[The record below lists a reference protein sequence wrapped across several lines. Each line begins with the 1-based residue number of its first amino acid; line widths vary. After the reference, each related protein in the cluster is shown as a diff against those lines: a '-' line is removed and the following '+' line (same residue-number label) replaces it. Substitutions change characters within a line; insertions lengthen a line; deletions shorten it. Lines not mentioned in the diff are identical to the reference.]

1 MDRLIQMGKD
11 LGYAGEKL
19 QDFVKQ
25 QQDYERGERIAEREL
40 ERDRIAAEKD
50 KLAAEEAKA
59 DKERELERDRIAAQE
74 KERADN
80 LAAQEK
86 ERADKLAA
94 QEKDREI
101 ELAKITAERDIE
113 MARIEGIA
121 EQAERD
127 RELKRT
133 ELETDRESKLS
144 SEIELEKLKHSFEMK
159 HLELMGQLEVQRANF
174 KTELEKQ
181 KSEKLAHARDP
192 KLPYFEESKD
202 KMDSYL
208 SRFEKY
214 ATANKWDKNV
224 WAAYLSALLKGRALD
239 VYDRLSTEDAAD
251 YDKLKDALLKNF
263 DMTERGFRKKFRY
276 SRPERSETF
285 IQFSSR
291 LCSYLNKWLTM
302 AKVEKS
308 FEAVC
313 DFMARDQFLEAC
325 SRELFVHLKPK
336 AFENLDAMAKEADLF
351 AEARG
356 GVFSCV
362 NKGQR
367 DNNKGAAQSKPESKP
382 SGKPEI
388 KCGICGKGHLTIRC
402 YKNPDRKQAYSAE
415 IASGSNGN
423 SGSKGSN
430 TDSSVVAQGMQYRN
444 DDAPN
449 RGRGFCRGRGAG
461 RGFTRGRGKSD
472 GTSRGAGHQMSFC
485 KTEINRESEDGIGS
499 IYQNK
504 VDSSLNSDSKDK
516 EGVCYFLKSR
526 LPTAQGTVNGTKV
539 IALRDTGCTGCVIR
553 RSLISDDRLIGK
565 ESDVTL
571 IDETT
576 QRYPLAVIDVDCPFF
591 TGKTEAL
598 CMEETLYDLV
608 IGNIDGSKLPDMSH
622 FSSAAVTRSQ
632 AKQSEKAY
640 RKLKVPDQII
650 NEDKEALK
658 QAQAT
663 DPKLDSIRRRVD
675 SGNITVSRGL
685 NRGETKF
692 IRKKDLTY
700 RQFTKGNKV
709 TLQLVIPEG
718 FREKVLRLAHETLM
732 SGHLGIKKTLDRVL
746 SEFYWPGVCGDVARF
761 CKSCDICQRTI
772 QKGRVTKVP
781 LGKMPLID
789 TPFKRVAVDIVGP
802 IEPRSDKKSRYILTM
817 IDYATRYPEAVAL
830 PSIETERVAEA
841 LIAMFSRV
849 GIPSEMLM
857 EHESRVTIEVM
868 NEVSRLLSLQQLTT
882 IPYRPYSK
890 GPVERFHAMLKRVLL
905 TMCAERPNDWD
916 KYLPALLFAVREILQ
931 ESLGFSP
938 FELLYGRNVRGPMQI
953 LRELWSVEETDEHAR
968 LTYQYVIDLRER
980 LEKTCK
986 FAQDNVRKLDI
997 KQNAFY
1003 DKRARSRKFDVG
1015 DKVLLL
1021 LPSES
1026 NKVLLQWN
1034 GPYEVLEVV
1043 NAMNY
1048 KINVKGVVNTYPAN
1062 MLKLYVE
1069 RQNVTSYHS
1078 AAIDAHCNESKDHS
1092 DPTVQRVIVDTVTS
1106 NNVRCEDVTHGDV
1119 TSVKDSPSQVS
1130 NNERDEELR
1139 TEATDPVRS
1148 VTPSRGNVKRDVKL
1162 TSDVKVAETPKGG
1175 DFHLVFDHTY
1185 PYSPIPFEARQIRY
1199 KEMLDFG
1206 IR

>member
-50 KLAAEEAKA
+50 KLAA
-59 DKERELERDRIAAQE
+59 
-74 KERADN
+74 
-80 LAAQEK
+80 
-86 ERADKLAA
+86 
-94 QEKDREI
+94 QEKDKEI
-101 ELAKITAERDIE
+101 ELARIATEERLE

-159 HLELMGQLEVQRANF
+159 HLELMGQLEVQRATF

-239 VYDRLSTEDAAD
+239 VYDRLSTEDAAN

-367 DNNKGAAQSKPESKP
+367 DNNKAAAQSKPESKP

-415 IASGSNGN
+415 VASGS

-430 TDSSVVAQGMQYRN
+430 SDYGGENEQGTQIKSEESESS
-444 DDAPN
+444 
-449 RGRGFCRGRGAG
+449 RGRGY
-461 RGFTRGRGKSD
+461 TRGRGRGYFRGRGKTD
-472 GTSRGAGHQMSFC
+472 GAPRGGGHQMSFC
-485 KTEINRESEDGIGS
+485 KTEVNRDTDDGIES
-499 IYQNK
+499 IYQSK
-504 VDSSLNSDSKDK
+504 IDSSLSSDSNVK

-526 LPTAQGTVNGTKV
+526 LPTAEGTVNGKKV
-539 IALRDTGCTGCVIR
+539 EVLRDTGCTCCTVK
-553 RSLISDDRLIGK
+553 RSLVSDDQLIGK
-565 ESDVTL
+565 ESYVTL

-576 QRYPLAVIDVDCPFF
+576 QKYPLAVIDVDCPFF

-598 CMEETLYDLV
+598 CMEDTLYDLV

-622 FSSAAVTRSQ
+622 FSAAAVTRSQ
-632 AKQSEKAY
+632 AKQSKIAC

-663 DPKLDSIRRRVD
+663 DPNLDSIRGRVE
-675 SGNITVSRGL
+675 SGSITVSRGL

-692 IRKKDLTY
+692 VRKKGLLY

-709 TLQLVIPEG
+709 TLQLVVPVG
-718 FREKVLRLAHETLM
+718 FREKVLRLAHETLLTE
-732 SGHLGIKKTLDRVL
+732 HLGIKKTLDRVV
-746 SEFYWPGVCGDVARF
+746 SEFFWPGVCGDVARF

-916 KYLPALLFAVREILQ
+916 KYLPALLFAVREIPQ

-986 FAQDNVRKLDI
+986 LAQDNVRKLDI

-1034 GPYEVLEVV
+1034 GQYEVLEVV

-1069 RQNVTSYHS
+1069 RQNVTSYRS
-1078 AAIDAHCNESKDHS
+1078 AAIDAHCNVKSKDHS
-1092 DPTVQRVIVDTVTS
+1092 DPTVQRVQSVIVDTVTS
-1106 NNVRCEDVTHGDV
+1106 NNVTCGDVTHADV

-1130 NNERDEELR
+1130 ISERDEELR
-1139 TEATDPVRS
+1139 AEATDPVRS